1 MIIPTTINTMTKLK
15 SITILAAIV
24 FSGLASAATFEVRY
38 PLAATTSFAAPV
50 VPPEIPPVE
59 PSKPVEPEE
68 PKFDLSPWQ
77 NINLK
82 SSRAIAVN
90 QSFVSYSTSSNEIT
104 SKNSDVQNLSIGP
117 SSTNE
122 LMIGIIDPAQKRDWT
137 EFKKNAKSI
146 KIEFLN
152 NPLTITCQI
161 SSFGNAATAKGQG
174 IATGCT
180 KLNTMPNFN
189 EHIDSEGKVN
199 LRVGFY

>member
-1 MIIPTTINTMTKLK
+1 MTNIK
-15 SITILAAIV
+15 SLTILAAIF
-24 FSGLASAATFEVRY
+24 FSGLANAATFEVRY
-38 PLAATTSFAAPV
+38 PIAATTSFAAPV
-50 VPPEIPPVE
+50 VPPVVPPTE
-59 PSKPVEPEE
+59 PTKPVVPEE

-77 NINLK
+77 NINFK
-82 SSRAIAVN
+82 SSRAIAAN
-90 QSFVSYSTSSNEIT
+90 QSFLSYSTSSNEIT
-104 SKNSDVQNLSIGP
+104 SKNNDVQNISIGP

-122 LMIGIIDPAQKRDWT
+122 LIIGLIDPSQQRDWS

-174 IATGCT
+174 ISTGCT
-180 KLNTMPNFN
+180 KLTIMPNFN
-189 EHIDSEGKVN
+189 EHTNSEGKVE